1 MIRALLDLLRSDVS
15 APPTPY
21 AWLAGQ
27 FGHAALSILCV
38 MAALKHGLPLWA
50 GAAATGAVWA
60 AKEIR
65 DYLVAPRDREGVRT
79 VDALTDGAFY
89 AIGLA
94 LIVTYEIGPAWAF
107 DVSAVA
113 LAGGLFG
120 GSALRRRFPPRVVS
134 RSGRP

>member
-15 APPTPY
+15 TPPTPY

-27 FGHAALSILCV
+27 FGHAGLAIICV
-38 MAALKHGLPLWA
+38 MAALTHGWPLWI
-50 GAAATGAVWA
+50 GAAATAALWA

-65 DYLVAPRDREGVRT
+65 DYTVGPRAREGFRT

-107 DVSAVA
+107 DVSLAA
-113 LAGGLFG
+113 LAAGLFG
-120 GSALRRRFPPRVVS
+120 GLELRRRFPPRVV
-134 RSGRP
+134 